1 MGKKV
6 SDLTLDDEHMT
17 VGVDDTL
24 QEAAKRLLT
33 ISGGIVVVLD
43 DDAKVK
49 GVLGQRQ
56 LIKALGDGVDASV
69 APCHQHM
76 EMDFMQVSLTDSLK
90 GVLADIRQRSPQAVG
105 RHRARLDAR
114 SPQAASALDARSPRT
129 TSHRPELHSFTRS
142 SLVENAGIQPAPP
155 RSPSSID

>member
-1 MGKKV
+1 MKARTKTCKPTANTMGKKV

-56 LIKALGDGVDASV
+56 LIKALGDGVDAST

-76 EMDFMQVSLTDSLK
+76 EMDFMQVGLDDNLK
-90 GVLADIRQRSPQAVG
+90 QVLAMVQERSPQAVVAVSEDDEFIG
-105 RHRARLDAR
+105 YF
-114 SPQAASALDARSPRT
+114 SPNDYREAVQ
-129 TSHRPELHSFTRS
+129 
-142 SLVENAGIQPAPP
+142 LVDNLKGLNL
-155 RSPSSID
+155 